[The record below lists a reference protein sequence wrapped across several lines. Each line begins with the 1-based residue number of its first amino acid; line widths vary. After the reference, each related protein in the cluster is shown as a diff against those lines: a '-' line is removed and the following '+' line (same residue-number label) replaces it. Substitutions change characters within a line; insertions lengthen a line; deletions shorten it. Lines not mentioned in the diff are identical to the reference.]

1 MVSNER
7 LNLLV
12 TCHLQPVQKAALA
25 ETILDRA
32 TILFVST
39 RRKPPCRGEC
49 AFDLNGA
56 CMSAAKI
63 RGSQLYGD
71 HHC

>member
-1 MVSNER
+1 
-7 LNLLV
+7 V
-12 TCHLQPVQKAALA
+12 T
-25 ETILDRA
+25 TIFNKIGKWPLH
-32 TILFVST
+32 VST